1 MSGVWLEELTWIE
14 AKARFDADPVVIIP
28 IGAASKA
35 HGAHL
40 PLKTDALTARA
51 LGQRLIERLPVVA
64 APVVGFGYYPAFTPF
79 AGSQHLT
86 PDTFKALM
94 RELIG
99 GLAAH
104 GVRRIALINTG
115 VSTET
120 PLDEVAAETGALVL
134 HMRLMGWAAE
144 GLIEHKEGGH
154 ADERETSVVL
164 ALDARSV
171 RMDRLA
177 PAPDFEQSA
186 ATGDPTRASAF
197 KGERLL
203 AARIDDMVAGLV
215 SRWPD
220 LAASVAGSA
229 HLQTLRSS

>member
-1 MSGVWLEELTWIE
+1 MTGVWLEELTWPE
-14 AKARFDADPVVIIP
+14 AKQRFDADAVVVIP

-51 LGQRLIERLPVVA
+51 LAQKLIERLPVVA
-64 APVVGFGYYPAFTPF
+64 APVVGFGYYPAFTGF
-79 AGSQHLT
+79 AGSLHLT
-86 PDTFKALM
+86 AETFKAVL

-99 GLAAH
+99 SFTAH
-104 GVRRIALINTG
+104 GVRRLALINTG

-120 PLDEVAAETGALVL
+120 PINEIAAETGALAL
-134 HMRLMGWAAE
+134 HMRLTGEAAE
-144 GLIEHKEGGH
+144 RLIEHKEGGH

-164 ALDARSV
+164 ALDPHSV
-171 RMDRLA
+171 RMDELK
-177 PAPDFEQSA
+177 PAADFQRSA

-203 AARIDDMVAGLV
+203 AARIDDMVTAL
-215 SRWPD
+215 RTKWPD
-220 LAASVAGSA
+220 LSWDRGPPGPPHES
-229 HLQTLRSS
+229 

>member
-1 MSGVWLEELTWIE
+1 MTAGVWLEELSWIE
-14 AKARFDADPVVIIP
+14 AKARFDADAVVVIP

-64 APVVGFGYYPAFTPF
+64 APVVGFGYYPAFTSF

-86 PDTFKALM
+86 ADTFKAVM
-94 RELIG
+94 RELIAS
-99 GLAAH
+99 LAAH

-115 VSTET
+115 VSTEK

-134 HMRLMGWAAE
+134 HMRLTGQAADY
-144 GLIEHKEGGH
+144 LIEHKDGGH

-164 ALDARSV
+164 ALDPRSV
-171 RMDRLA
+171 RMDKLA
-177 PAPDFEQSA
+177 PAADFKESA
-186 ATGDPTRASAF
+186 ATGDPTHASAF

-203 AARIDDMVAGLV
+203 AARVDDMVAALQQK
-215 SRWPD
+215 WPD
-220 LAASVAGSA
+220 LDGP
-229 HLQTLRSS
+229 RE

>member
-1 MSGVWLEELTWIE
+1 MSTGVWLEELAWPE
-14 AKARFDADPVVIIP
+14 AKQRFDADAVVVIP

-51 LGQRLIERLPVVA
+51 LAQRLVERLPVVA
-64 APVVGFGYYPAFTPF
+64 APVVGFGYYPAFTSF
-79 AGSQHLT
+79 AGSQHVAA
-86 PDTFKALM
+86 DTFKAVM

-99 GLAAH
+99 GLTAH

-115 VSTET
+115 VSTEK
-120 PLDEVAAETGALVL
+120 PLDEIAAETGALAL
-134 HMRLMGWAAE
+134 HMRLMGQGAE
-144 GLIEHKEGGH
+144 PLIEHRDGGH

-164 ALDARSV
+164 ALDPRSV

-177 PAPDFEQSA
+177 PAEDFKLSA

-203 AARIDDMVAGLV
+203 AARIDDMVAALQQK
-215 SRWPD
+215 WPD
-220 LAASVAGSA
+220 L
-229 HLQTLRSS
+229 R

>member
-1 MSGVWLEELTWIE
+1 MTAGVWLEELTWTE
-14 AKARFDADPVVIIP
+14 AKARFDADAVVVIP

-40 PLKTDALTARA
+40 PLKTDAVTARA
-51 LGQRLIERLPVVA
+51 LGQRLIERLPIVA
-64 APVVGFGYYPAFTPF
+64 APVVGFGYYPAFTSF

-86 PDTFKALM
+86 VDTFKAVM
-94 RELIG
+94 RGLIA
-99 GLAAH
+99 GLAMH

-115 VSTET
+115 VSTER

-134 HMRLMGWAAE
+134 HMRLIGQAADH
-144 GLIEHKEGGH
+144 LVEHKDGGH
-154 ADERETSVVL
+154 ADERETSVML
-164 ALDARSV
+164 ALDPRSV

-177 PAPDFEQSA
+177 PAADFRESA

-203 AARIDDMVAGLV
+203 AARIDDMVTMLC
-215 SRWPD
+215 RKWPD
-220 LAASVAGSA
+220 LGPKS
-229 HLQTLRSS
+229 